1 LIDTAMSANSFDA
14 ETIKRLVP
22 LQRAGTADEVAYAVS
37 FLASDA
43 ASYITGQIV
52 PVNGGMT

>member
-1 LIDTAMSANSFDA
+1 MSAGAFDPA
-14 ETIKRLVP
+14 TIQRLVP
-22 LQRAGTADEVAYAVS
+22 LQRAGTPEEVADAVG

-43 ASYITGQIV
+43 AGYITGQTV